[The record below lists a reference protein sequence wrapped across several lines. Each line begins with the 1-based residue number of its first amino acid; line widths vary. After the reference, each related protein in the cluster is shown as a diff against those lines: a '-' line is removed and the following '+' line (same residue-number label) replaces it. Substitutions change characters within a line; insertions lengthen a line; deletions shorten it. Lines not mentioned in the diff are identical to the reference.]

1 MKIKSI
7 DLTRLQNAEHFQFCI
22 EMNELIVKYTPTAI
36 DIQTLYPA
44 FEQAMADEDQSFKI
58 VQKSALSKDIEQAD
72 KKRDTTFAGL
82 RAQVKAQ
89 VKHFD
94 ADTAAAAYRLQV
106 LFDAYGDVARKS
118 LDQETADITNLV
130 QDLNGKYKTEVETIG
145 FVRWVEQLDTE
156 NKSFDTLMK
165 QRFDEYADK
174 SAITRLRTA
183 RGAADDAY
191 RAIVARVN
199 AGIVFNGEEKY
210 RPFVLDLNVRIDRYN
225 NTLAQRKGK

>member
-7 DLTRLQNAEHFQFCI
+7 DLTRLHNAEHFQFCY

-36 DIQTLYPA
+36 DAQTLYPA
-44 FEQAMADEDQSFKI
+44 FEQAVTDEDQSFKI
-58 VQKSALSKDIEQAD
+58 VQKSALSKEIELAD

-94 ADTAAAAYRLQV
+94 ADAAAAAYRLQV
-106 LFDAYGDVARKS
+106 LFDAYGDIARKS

-130 QDLNGKYKTEVETIG
+130 QDLNGKHKADVETIG
-145 FVRWVEQLDTE
+145 FTSWVEQLDTE
-156 NKSFDTLMK
+156 NQSFDALMK
-165 QRFDEYADK
+165 QRFDEYAEK
-174 SAITRLRTA
+174 TAITRLRTA
-183 RGAADDAY
+183 RGATDDAY
-191 RAIVARVN
+191 RAIVTRVN

-210 RPFVLDLNVRIDRYN
+210 RSFVLDLNVRIDRYN
-225 NTLAQRKGK
+225 NVMAQRKGK